1 MYNSDHINLERM
13 PEIPSDTPETNP
25 IMRNDPVPALSEL
38 TPKLVQSGVQKLV
51 VNFESDCDTLYKQ
64 FENG

>member
-1 MYNSDHINLERM
+1 M
-13 PEIPSDTPETNP
+13 PEIPPDTPETNP

-38 TPKLVQSGVQKLV
+38 TPKLVQSGAQKLV
-51 VNFESDCDTLYKQ
+51 VNFESECDNLYKQ